1 MRWSTSVIP
10 ASWKV
15 EIRRI
20 SVQGQPRQK
29 VSKTPI
35 STNKLG
41 VVVCVYD
48 PSCARDKGRWIMV
61 TVQVCPQVKR

>member
-1 MRWSTSVIP
+1 MVAHVCSPSY
-10 ASWKV
+10 SGSGNQ
-15 EIRRI
+15 EIAAGDQ
-20 SVQGQPRQK
+20 SGQEI
-29 VSKTPI
+29 SKTPI